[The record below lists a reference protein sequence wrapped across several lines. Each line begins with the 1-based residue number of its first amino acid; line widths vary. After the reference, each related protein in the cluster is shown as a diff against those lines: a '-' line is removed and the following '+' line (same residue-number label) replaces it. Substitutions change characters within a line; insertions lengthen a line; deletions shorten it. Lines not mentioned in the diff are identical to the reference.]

1 MVVVIS
7 ALCSDPYPRFVISA
21 YRLQPGSS
29 SWVEFIELGQPESA
43 LTLDYCTMDSAGVT
57 CDYLDSPFARF
68 NLR

>member
-7 ALCSDPYPRFVISA
+7 ALCSDQYPRLVISA

-29 SWVEFIELGQPESA
+29 SWVELGQPELAS
-43 LTLDYCTMDSAGVT
+43 TLEYCPMDSAGVT
-57 CDYLDSPFARF
+57 CDHLDSPFARF